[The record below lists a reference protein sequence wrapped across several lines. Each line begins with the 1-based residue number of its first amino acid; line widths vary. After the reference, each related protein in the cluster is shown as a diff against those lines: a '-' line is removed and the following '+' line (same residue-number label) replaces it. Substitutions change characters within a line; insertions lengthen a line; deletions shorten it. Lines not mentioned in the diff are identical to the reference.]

1 MGWLDADPHPEESV
15 IMKPTENHESLSPDP
30 GVLRTL
36 DAAFQRL
43 TEGLRSVE
51 DPSRFHLQNSVLA
64 SHWQDLRRKTGAL
77 RRSLELQVG
86 QLATYRDLG
95 GDPLL
100 ELPGAGRHASLSDLI
115 QANLSRCRESA
126 RSIEEL
132 LRMIDADLSRT
143 MQEIRYGIY
152 AQQQIMEN
160 LLQRGRSLQQRRLYV
175 LVTESLCRGDL
186 FETTAAALR
195 GGASIVQMR
204 EKDRPSG
211 ECLEIARKLREIT
224 LEHDAILLINDD
236 VTIASLSAADGV
248 HLGQQDISP
257 REARKVLGP
266 EAIIGLSTHCREQA
280 AAAAPLGADYIG
292 VGPIH
297 ETQTKEHRQAVGPGY
312 IRVAR
317 EATPLP
323 GYAIGR
329 VDHSTI
335 DRVMAAGADRVAVCT
350 GIIAQEDPEAATRHL
365 LERIEVGLDSANPP
379 DDSSTC
385 DSDAQESNAHG

>member
-1 MGWLDADPHPEESV
+1 MGWVDADPSKEESV
-15 IMKPTENHESLSPDP
+15 IMKPIFDDHSFDSADAP
-30 GVLRTL
+30 GILRTL

-51 DPSRFHLQNSVLA
+51 DPTRFHLQNQVLA
-64 SHWQDLRRKTGAL
+64 GHWQGLRRKSGKL
-77 RRSLELQVG
+77 RQQLETKVGSL
-86 QLATYRDLG
+86 APYRDLG

-100 ELPGAGRHASLSDLI
+100 EASGMGKHASVRNMLL
-115 QANLSRCRESA
+115 ANLSRCRESA

-132 LRMIDADLSRT
+132 LRLIDADLSRA

-152 AQQQIMEN
+152 AQQQVMEG
-160 LLQRGRSLQQRRLYV
+160 LLQRGRTLQDRRLYV
-175 LVTESLCRGDL
+175 LVTESLCLGDL
-186 FETTAAALR
+186 YETTAAALR
-195 GGASIVQMR
+195 GGASIVQLR
-204 EKDRPSG
+204 EKERPSG
-211 ECLEIARKLREIT
+211 ELLEIARKLRELT
-224 LEHDAILLINDD
+224 LEHDAVFLINDD
-236 VTIASLSAADGV
+236 VTVASLSGADGV
-248 HLGQQDISP
+248 HLGQQDLAP

-266 EAIIGLSTHCREQA
+266 DAIIGLSTHCREQA

-297 ETQTKEHRQAVGPGY
+297 ETQTKEHREAVGPGY

-329 VDHSTI
+329 VDHTTI

-365 LERIEVGLDSANPP
+365 IERIEAGLDSTPP
-379 DDSSTC
+379 VAKSER
-385 DSDAQESNAHG
+385 ESHAHD

>member
-1 MGWLDADPHPEESV
+1 MGWVDADPSKEESV
-15 IMKPTENHESLSPDP
+15 IMKPIFDDHSFDSADAP
-30 GVLRTL
+30 GILRTL

-51 DPSRFHLQNSVLA
+51 DPTRFHLQNQVLA
-64 SHWQDLRRKTGAL
+64 GHWQGLRRKSGKL
-77 RRSLELQVG
+77 RQQLETKVGSL
-86 QLATYRDLG
+86 APYRDLG

-100 ELPGAGRHASLSDLI
+100 EASGMGKHASVRNMLL
-115 QANLSRCRESA
+115 ANLSRCRESA

-132 LRMIDADLSRT
+132 LRLIDADLSRA

-152 AQQQIMEN
+152 AQQQVMEG
-160 LLQRGRSLQQRRLYV
+160 LLQRGRTLEDRRLYV

-186 FETTAAALR
+186 YETTAAALR
-195 GGASIVQMR
+195 GGASIVQLR
-204 EKDRPSG
+204 EKERPSG
-211 ECLEIARKLREIT
+211 ELLEIARKLRELT
-224 LEHDAILLINDD
+224 LEHDAVFLINDD
-236 VTIASLSAADGV
+236 VTVASLSGADGV
-248 HLGQQDISP
+248 HLGQQDLAP
-257 REARKVLGP
+257 REARKILGP
-266 EAIIGLSTHCREQA
+266 DAIIGLSTHCREQA

-297 ETQTKEHRQAVGPGY
+297 ETQTKEHREAVGPDY
-312 IRVAR
+312 IRVAQ

-329 VDHSTI
+329 VDHTTI

-365 LERIEVGLDSANPP
+365 IERIEVGLDSTPP
-379 DDSSTC
+379 V
-385 DSDAQESNAHG
+385 AKPERESHAHD

>member
-1 MGWLDADPHPEESV
+1 MGWVDADPSKEESV
-15 IMKPTENHESLSPDP
+15 IMKPIFDDHSFDSADAP
-30 GVLRTL
+30 GILRTL

-51 DPSRFHLQNSVLA
+51 DPTRFHLQNQVLA
-64 SHWQDLRRKTGAL
+64 GHWQGLRRKSGKL
-77 RRSLELQVG
+77 RQQLETKVGSL
-86 QLATYRDLG
+86 APYRDLG

-100 ELPGAGRHASLSDLI
+100 EASGMGKHASVRNMLL
-115 QANLSRCRESA
+115 ANLSRCRESA

-132 LRMIDADLSRT
+132 LRLIDADLSRA

-152 AQQQIMEN
+152 AQQQIMEG
-160 LLQRGRSLQQRRLYV
+160 LLQRGRTLEDRRLYV

-186 FETTAAALR
+186 YETTAAALR
-195 GGASIVQMR
+195 GGASIVQLR
-204 EKDRPSG
+204 EKERPSG
-211 ECLEIARKLREIT
+211 ELLEIARKLRELTI
-224 LEHDAILLINDD
+224 EHDAVFLINDD
-236 VTIASLSAADGV
+236 VTVASLSGADGV
-248 HLGQQDISP
+248 HLGQQDLAP
-257 REARKVLGP
+257 REARKILGP
-266 EAIIGLSTHCREQA
+266 DAIIGLSTHCRDQA

-297 ETQTKEHRQAVGPGY
+297 ETQTKEHREAVGPGY

-329 VDHSTI
+329 VDHTTI

-365 LERIEVGLDSANPP
+365 IERIEAGLDSTPP
-379 DDSSTC
+379 V
-385 DSDAQESNAHG
+385 AKPERESHAHD

>member
-1 MGWLDADPHPEESV
+1 
-15 IMKPTENHESLSPDP
+15 MKPIFDDHSFDSADAP
-30 GVLRTL
+30 GILRTL

-51 DPSRFHLQNSVLA
+51 DPTRFHLQNQVLA
-64 SHWQDLRRKTGAL
+64 GHWQGLRRKSGKL
-77 RRSLELQVG
+77 RQQLETKVGSL
-86 QLATYRDLG
+86 APYRDLG

-100 ELPGAGRHASLSDLI
+100 EASGMGKHASVRNMLL
-115 QANLSRCRESA
+115 ANLSRCRESA

-132 LRMIDADLSRT
+132 LRLIDADLSRA

-152 AQQQIMEN
+152 AQQQVMEG
-160 LLQRGRSLQQRRLYV
+160 LLQRGRTLEDRRLYV

-186 FETTAAALR
+186 YETTAAALR
-195 GGASIVQMR
+195 GGASIVQLR
-204 EKDRPSG
+204 EKERPSG
-211 ECLEIARKLREIT
+211 ELLEIARKLRELT
-224 LEHDAILLINDD
+224 LEHDAVFLINDD
-236 VTIASLSAADGV
+236 VTVASLSGADGV
-248 HLGQQDISP
+248 HLGQQDLAP
-257 REARKVLGP
+257 REARKILGP
-266 EAIIGLSTHCREQA
+266 DAIIGLSTHCREQA

-297 ETQTKEHRQAVGPGY
+297 ETQTKEHREAVGPDY
-312 IRVAR
+312 IRVAQ

-329 VDHSTI
+329 VDHTTI

-365 LERIEVGLDSANPP
+365 IERIEVGLDSTPP
-379 DDSSTC
+379 V
-385 DSDAQESNAHG
+385 AKPERESHAHD

>member
-1 MGWLDADPHPEESV
+1 MGWVDADPSKEESV
-15 IMKPTENHESLSPDP
+15 IMKPTFNEHSFEAADAP
-30 GVLRTL
+30 GILRTL

-51 DPSRFHLQNSVLA
+51 DPTRFHLQNQVLA
-64 SHWQDLRRKTGAL
+64 GHWQDLRRKSGNL
-77 RRSLELQVG
+77 RQLLESRVGSL
-86 QLATYRDLG
+86 APYRDLG

-100 ELPGAGRHASLSDLI
+100 EVAGTGKHASLRNLVL
-115 QANLSRCRESA
+115 ANLSRCRESA

-132 LRMIDADLSRT
+132 LRLVDADLSQA

-152 AQQQIMEN
+152 AQQQIMEG
-160 LLQRGRSLQQRRLYV
+160 LLQRGRTLQDRRLYV

-186 FETTAAALR
+186 YETTAAALR
-195 GGASIVQMR
+195 GGASIVQLR
-204 EKDRPSG
+204 EKERPSG
-211 ECLEIARKLREIT
+211 ELLEIARKLRELT
-224 LEHDAILLINDD
+224 LEHDAVFLINDD
-236 VTIASLSAADGV
+236 VTVASLSGADGV
-248 HLGQQDISP
+248 HLGQQDLAP
-257 REARKVLGP
+257 REARKILGP
-266 EAIIGLSTHCREQA
+266 DAIIGLSTHCRDQA

-297 ETQTKEHRQAVGPGY
+297 ETQTKEHREAVGPEY
-312 IRVAR
+312 IRVAL

-329 VDHSTI
+329 VDHTTI

-365 LERIEVGLDSANPP
+365 IERIEAGLDSTPP
-379 DDSSTC
+379 VTKPER
-385 DSDAQESNAHG
+385 ESHAHD

>member
-152 AQQQIMEN
+152 AQRNSGHDPNIALE
-160 LLQRGRSLQQRRLYV
+160 R
-175 LVTESLCRGDL
+175 VTITGNQGNAIEITAGTINVDAESTLDGNCNPS
-186 FETTAAALR
+186 
-195 GGASIVQMR
+195 GGAIKV
-204 EKDRPSG
+204 
-211 ECLEIARKLREIT
+211 
-224 LEHDAILLINDD
+224 
-236 VTIASLSAADGV
+236 DGV
-248 HLGQQDISP
+248 DFP
-257 REARKVLGP
+257 VEGP
-266 EAIIGLSTHCREQA
+266 C
-280 AAAAPLGADYIG
+280 P
-292 VGPIH
+292 
-297 ETQTKEHRQAVGPGY
+297 
-312 IRVAR
+312 
-317 EATPLP
+317 
-323 GYAIGR
+323 
-329 VDHSTI
+329 
-335 DRVMAAGADRVAVCT
+335 
-350 GIIAQEDPEAATRHL
+350 
-365 LERIEVGLDSANPP
+365 
-379 DDSSTC
+379 
-385 DSDAQESNAHG
+385 

>member
-1 MGWLDADPHPEESV
+1 MGWVDADPSKEESV
-15 IMKPTENHESLSPDP
+15 IMKPTFNEHSFEAADVP
-30 GVLRTL
+30 GILRTL

-51 DPSRFHLQNSVLA
+51 DPTRFHLQNQVLA
-64 SHWQDLRRKTGAL
+64 GHWQDLRRKSGNL
-77 RRSLELQVG
+77 RQLLETKVGSL
-86 QLATYRDLG
+86 APYRDLG

-100 ELPGAGRHASLSDLI
+100 EVAGTGKHASLRNLVL
-115 QANLSRCRESA
+115 ANLSRCRESA

-132 LRMIDADLSRT
+132 LRLIDPDLSRA

-152 AQQQIMEN
+152 AQQQVMEG
-160 LLQRGRSLQQRRLYV
+160 LLERGRTLQDRRLYV

-186 FETTAAALR
+186 YETTAAALR
-195 GGASIVQMR
+195 GGASIVQLR

-211 ECLEIARKLREIT
+211 ELLEIARKLRELT
-224 LEHDAILLINDD
+224 LEHDAVFLINDD
-236 VTIASLSAADGV
+236 VTVASLSGADGV
-248 HLGQQDISP
+248 HLGQQDLEP
-257 REARKVLGP
+257 REARKILGP
-266 EAIIGLSTHCREQA
+266 AAIIGLSTHCRDQA

-297 ETQTKEHRQAVGPGY
+297 ETQTKEHREAVGPEY

-329 VDHSTI
+329 VDHTTI

-365 LERIEVGLDSANPP
+365 IERIEAGLDSTPP
-379 DDSSTC
+379 V
-385 DSDAQESNAHG
+385 AKPERESHAHD

>member
-1 MGWLDADPHPEESV
+1 MGWVDADPSKEESV
-15 IMKPTENHESLSPDP
+15 IMKPIFDDHSFDSADAP
-30 GVLRTL
+30 GILRTL

-51 DPSRFHLQNSVLA
+51 DPTRFHLQNQVLA
-64 SHWQDLRRKTGAL
+64 GHWQGLRRKSGKL
-77 RRSLELQVG
+77 RQQLETKVGSL
-86 QLATYRDLG
+86 APYRDLG

-100 ELPGAGRHASLSDLI
+100 EASGMGKHASVRNMLL
-115 QANLSRCRESA
+115 ANLSRCRESA

-132 LRMIDADLSRT
+132 LRLIDADLSRA

-152 AQQQIMEN
+152 AQQQVMEG
-160 LLQRGRSLQQRRLYV
+160 LLQRGRTLEDRRLYV

-186 FETTAAALR
+186 YETTAAALR
-195 GGASIVQMR
+195 GGASIVQLR
-204 EKDRPSG
+204 EKERPSG
-211 ECLEIARKLREIT
+211 ELLEIARKLRELT
-224 LEHDAILLINDD
+224 LEHDAVFLINDD
-236 VTIASLSAADGV
+236 VTVASLSGADGV
-248 HLGQQDISP
+248 HLGQQDLAP
-257 REARKVLGP
+257 REARKILGP
-266 EAIIGLSTHCREQA
+266 DAIIGLSTHCREQA

-297 ETQTKEHRQAVGPGY
+297 ETQTKEHREAVGPGY

-329 VDHSTI
+329 VDHTTI

-365 LERIEVGLDSANPP
+365 IERIEAGLDSTPP
-379 DDSSTC
+379 V
-385 DSDAQESNAHG
+385 AKPERESHAHD